1 MRGLLLIAL
10 LAVIVLMGYFL
21 MKRLDGV
28 LEERRRPEE
37 LPCAGKP
44 DSLRVGLLNPT
55 AADGITELLHLYA
68 QRYPDTVVSLHY
80 GGKEE
85 LTDALSRDGLD
96 LIFLPDRG
104 GYASDRAWESSL
116 ALPPAAPASG
126 QGDCGPQRLVWRK
139 AVKNPAVSDFLECLR
154 TREGVR

>member
-1 MRGLLLIAL
+1 MRGLLLTAL
-10 LAVIVLMGYFL
+10 LAVIVWMGYFL
-21 MKRLDGV
+21 MKRLDFV
-28 LEERRRPEE
+28 LEDRRRPEE
-37 LPCAGKP
+37 LPCAVKP

-85 LTDALSRDGLD
+85 LTDALSRDSLD
-96 LIFLPDRG
+96 LVFLPGRG
-104 GYASDRAWESSL
+104 GSGSDRAWESSL
-116 ALPPAAPASG
+116 TLPPAVPVSG
-126 QGDCGPQRLVWRK
+126 KEDCGSQRLVWKK
-139 AVKNPAVSDFLECLR
+139 AVKNPAVSGFLECLR

>member
-10 LAVIVLMGYFL
+10 LAVIVLMGYIL

-80 GGKEE
+80 GGEEE
-85 LTDALSRDGLD
+85 LTDALSRDSLD
-96 LIFLPDRG
+96 VIFLPGRG
-104 GYASDRAWESSL
+104 GSVCDRAWESSL
-116 ALPPAAPASG
+116 TLLPAVPAPG
-126 QGDCGPQRLVWRK
+126 KGDCGPQRLVWKK
-139 AVKNPAVSDFLECLR
+139 AVKNPAVSGFLECLR
-154 TREGVR
+154 TREGDR